1 VGRPASRPATDAMA
15 TPTLHIHKPEAADA
29 RSQSDR
35 AYYAIRELIVTL
47 ELPPGSVVSEPD
59 LMERLG
65 LGRTPV
71 REALRDLARERLV
84 EVYPRRGIFV
94 SGVDVGDIAGL
105 SEVRVVLEGRA
116 ARLAAERRNEADRVA
131 TDELLG
137 ELEYVAQHGGARRD
151 REAGA
156 FRDLPRR
163 RRGSPRAG
171 SAPGDPALA
180 EKTNERGL
188 IELDQRIHRHVYR
201 CTHNPFLEAT
211 LEEYYVLTLRIWFL
225 ALDKVERLDDAIR
238 EHRQILEAIRD
249 RDAERAEAVMRAH
262 VTGFERAMRAVL

>member
-1 VGRPASRPATDAMA
+1 MA
-15 TPTLHIHKPEAADA
+15 TPTLHIHKPEAVVA

-47 ELPPGSVVSEPD
+47 ELPPGSVVSERD
-59 LMERLG
+59 LQERLG
-65 LGRTPV
+65 LGRTPI
-71 REALRDLARERLV
+71 REALRDLAREQLV

-94 SGVDVGDIAGL
+94 SSVYAGDIAGL
-105 SEVRVVLEGRA
+105 SEVRRVLESQA
-116 ARLAAERRNEADRVA
+116 ARLAAERRNDADLLETV
-131 TDELLG
+131 ELLE
-137 ELEYVAQHGGARRD
+137 ELDRTAGDRDERR
-151 REAGA
+151 
-156 FRDLPRR
+156 
-163 RRGSPRAG
+163 
-171 SAPGDPALA
+171 
-180 EKTNERGL
+180 L

-201 CTHNPFLEAT
+201 CTHNPFLQAT

-225 ALDKVERLDDAIR
+225 ALDRVERLDDAIR